1 MPELTDKSEKQP
13 SIKDLT
19 STAMEAETAKDTSS
33 AIDLYNA
40 ILKINPLQSY
50 PYERLMKIYRKGK
63 DFKKELS
70 TIDSGIKV
78 FEKFYKEHPSKT
90 SGKIR
95 EISEKLN
102 KAFHLVDKKGNSL
115 YNPEPIGT
123 WQKRKQT
130 VEKKLEK
137 ESKKKK

>member
-1 MPELTDKSEKQP
+1 MPELTDQREKQP

-19 STAMEAETAKDTSS
+19 SKAMEAETAKDTSS

-50 PYERLMKIYRKGK
+50 PYERLMKIYRKEK
-63 DFKKELS
+63 NFKKELS
-70 TIDSGIKV
+70 IINSGLKV
-78 FEKFYKEHPSKT
+78 FEKFYKEQPSKT

-102 KAFHLVDKKGNSL
+102 KAFHLGSQTFHSFFISL
-115 YNPEPIGT
+115 DNC
-123 WQKRKQT
+123 W
-130 VEKKLEK
+130 
-137 ESKKKK
+137 